1 MARSTGTTD
10 RTTTAD
16 SGSHPGPSAPPR
28 PPSATRARRPGWRNP
43 RLLLGLVLVAG
54 SVVLGAR
61 LMASADDTVGVWA
74 VARDLPAGA
83 TVTGADLQR
92 RQVRFP
98 DAATADAY
106 LSSADAV
113 PAGATL
119 NRPVARGELLPRS
132 TFAREAGTDLVE
144 VPLSVA
150 EDDLPATVR
159 QGSVVDVWVTPEV
172 ATGSGA
178 VRATRVLTDV
188 TVVAVPRAADSLA
201 PRSTRQVIVGV
212 SADRAAS
219 LGAALGGI
227 SDGRV
232 VVARKG

>member
-1 MARSTGTTD
+1 MTLTAPAEATEG
-10 RTTTAD
+10 RTP
-16 SGSHPGPSAPPR
+16 PGA
-28 PPSATRARRPGWRNP
+28 PSATRSRRPGWRNP

-83 TVTGADLQR
+83 TVTTDDLEQR
-92 RQVRFP
+92 RVRFP

-106 LSSADAV
+106 LSSSDPL
-113 PAGATL
+113 PAGTTL
-119 NRPVARGELLPRS
+119 SRPVDRGELLPRS
-132 TFAREAGTDLVE
+132 TFAPAGRSDLVE
-144 VPLSVA
+144 VPVSVA

-159 QGSVVDVWVTPEV
+159 QGSVVDVWVAPDA
-172 ATGSGA
+172 ATASGRT
-178 VRATRVLTDV
+178 VTATRVLTDV
-188 TVVAVPRAADSLA
+188 TVVAVPRGTDTLA

-212 SADRAAS
+212 PADRAAD

-232 VVARKG
+232 VIARKG